1 MIEDKGQRLKT
12 KDKVWRM
19 EVDDGE
25 RRMENGGPRSGDGE
39 RGWKMEN

>member
-25 RRMENGGPRSGDGE
+25 RMENGGPRSGDGE